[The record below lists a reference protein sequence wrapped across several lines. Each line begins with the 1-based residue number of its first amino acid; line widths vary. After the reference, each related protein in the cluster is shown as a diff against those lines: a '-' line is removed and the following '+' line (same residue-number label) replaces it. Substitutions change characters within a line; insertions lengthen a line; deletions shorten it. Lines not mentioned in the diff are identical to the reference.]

1 MGTAILIGVG
11 AVVLLLLILT
21 IANYNKLV
29 KLRTKTEEA
38 FSTMDVYLVKRWE
51 LIPKLVDAVKA
62 YAAHEKETI
71 RKGTELRAREYGSLS
86 EPDKL
91 KLNTDLT
98 KELGQI
104 LVVSEGYPELKSS
117 ENFLQLSRDLFQ
129 VEDEIAQS
137 RKYYNGCVRM
147 FNTKVETFPG
157 NLFAGMFG
165 FRSKPMFEA
174 TELQRTDVGVKM

>member
-51 LIPKLVDAVKA
+51 LIPKLVDVVKA

-71 RKGTELRAREYGSLS
+71 RKVTELRAREYGSLS

-98 KELGQI
+98 KGLGQI
-104 LVVSEGYPELKSS
+104 LAVSEGYPELK
-117 ENFLQLSRDLFQ
+117 
-129 VEDEIAQS
+129 
-137 RKYYNGCVRM
+137 
-147 FNTKVETFPG
+147 
-157 NLFAGMFG
+157 
-165 FRSKPMFEA
+165 
-174 TELQRTDVGVKM
+174 